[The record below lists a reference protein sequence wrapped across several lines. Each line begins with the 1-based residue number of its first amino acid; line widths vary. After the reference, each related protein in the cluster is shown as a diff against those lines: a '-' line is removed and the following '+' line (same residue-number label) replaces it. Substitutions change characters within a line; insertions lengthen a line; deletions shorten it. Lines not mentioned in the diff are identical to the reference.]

1 MADVFDGIKI
11 WKHTGQGEANLAYL
25 RDKYGNQLTYVA
37 DPKKYRL
44 DRLWERSQVEVITI
58 RFLDED
64 GDPVPGVAGRYEFY
78 GNVVPVK
85 SNAEGIIDWV
95 FKSNDAAYDRRSERG
110 PFTFKTDDG
119 GLELIGLGTPM
130 RNATINHDSMSW
142 DVIVNPS
149 KPVIPPVTPP
159 GNPYVGM
166 NRQDVLA
173 LRALMVVS
181 RDKADEGI
189 RLIDRVLSGEP

>member
-1 MADVFDGIKI
+1 MADVFDGIPI
-11 WKHTGQGEANLAYL
+11 EGHTGTGPKPLSYL

-64 GDPVPGVAGRYEFY
+64 GNPVPGVSGRYEFY

-85 SNAEGIIDWV
+85 SNPEGIIDWV

-119 GLELIGLGTPM
+119 GIELIGLGTPM

-149 KPVIPPVTPP
+149 KPVPPVVVPPP
-159 GNPYVGM
+159 GNPGV
-166 NRQDVLA
+166 NRQDLLA
-173 LRALMVVS
+173 IRANLVAS
-181 RDKADEGI
+181 RDAANSGI
-189 RLIDRVLSGEP
+189 DYIDRVIEGRP